1 MSGKHIETV
10 RIKKEPGQ
18 DEADSSSNS
27 ASSNA
32 AEPTRQSSLQRIQ
45 LRKERVRIFFAIFE
59 CALCVKHSF
68 ASVYSF
74 FSVIF

>member
-1 MSGKHIETV
+1 MSGKQIDVV

-18 DEADSSSNS
+18 DEADTSSNS

-45 LRKERVRIFFAIFE
+45 LRKERV
-59 CALCVKHSF
+59 
-68 ASVYSF
+68 
-74 FSVIF
+74 